1 MSDNKN
7 IIEEDENDTVDY
19 RDDEQE
25 GGIFRWMSVF
35 VVLLAVAGFFSL
47 AWYAYKSG
55 GEVTS
60 ESDAELIT
68 AEATPV
74 KEAPENPGGI
84 AIPNQDKAVYG
95 LVGGKQEESKV
106 VEHILA
112 SPETPIVRNEE
123 SDTGS
128 WMSEEVR
135 EKLKASEG
143 DKPETNADEEQ
154 RAIVDDGK
162 EVPKEKKDTEVA
174 NNSEKEAAKESA
186 EETVKEVV
194 KAAEEKTTAITK
206 EEPKKEETKKAEAK
220 SEAPKVAESKKAPV
234 EIKELKLAASEG
246 KPKEEPKKEES
257 KKEAAKA
264 ETSTSP
270 ASGVARVQLGAFK
283 SEAEASGQWKKIE
296 KKFSGEVSG
305 KQHYIVRADLG
316 AKGIFYRLQVAPF
329 DSSKDAERYC
339 MSFVSE
345 GQGCM
350 PVKGK

>member
-7 IIEEDENDTVDY
+7 MIEEDENDTVDY

-55 GEVTS
+55 GEVIS

-68 AEATPV
+68 ADAAPV

-95 LVGGKQEESKV
+95 LVGGKQEENKG
-106 VEHILA
+106 VEHILS
-112 SPETPIVRNEE
+112 SPETPIVHNEE

-128 WMSEEVR
+128 WMSDEVK

-143 DKPETNADEEQ
+143 EKPAVNADEEQ
-154 RAIVDDGK
+154 RAIIDEDK
-162 EVPKEKKDTEVA
+162 EAPKEKKVA
-174 NNSEKEAAKESA
+174 EAVKQESSEA
-186 EETVKEVV
+186 VKAVV
-194 KAAEEKTTAITK
+194 KAAEEKPVDAVK
-206 EEPKKEETKKAEAK
+206 EAAKVVETKKE
-220 SEAPKVAESKKAPV
+220 PV
-234 EIKELKLAASEG
+234 EIKELKLAAGES
-246 KPKEEPKKEES
+246 KPKEEVKKKES
-257 KKEAAKA
+257 AKA
-264 ETSTSP
+264 EASASP
-270 ASGVARVQLGAFK
+270 ASGGSARVQLGAFK

-296 KKFSGEVSG
+296 KKFSSELSG

-316 AKGIFYRLQVAPF
+316 AKGVYYRLQIAPF
-329 DSSKDAERYC
+329 DSSKDADRYC
-339 MSFVSE
+339 VSFVSE